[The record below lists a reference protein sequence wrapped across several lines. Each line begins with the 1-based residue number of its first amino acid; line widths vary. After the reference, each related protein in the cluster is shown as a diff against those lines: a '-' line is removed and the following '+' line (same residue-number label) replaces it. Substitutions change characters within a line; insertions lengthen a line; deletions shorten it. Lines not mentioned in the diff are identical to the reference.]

1 MPPWPIAIPSS
12 TAIVLN
18 SSGTPPALCTAAL
31 TTSPTGFRW
40 VWPGTNCVYELATA
54 TIGLPKSSRAT
65 PAARR
70 SARAPAMLRPW
81 VTVRDL
87 SPGMQGTL
95 AEGRRVAFPAPA
107 AQPRAADS
115 PLARRVHAPRAEMGA
130 RFELDAPRSSLGRP
144 RAPGTMGPN
153 DQLLG

>member
-70 SARAPAMLRPW
+70 SARAPAMLRPC

-95 AEGRRVAFPAPA
+95 ADVRVPLPPACSIGYWDIGPPRLELRVGRDA
-107 AQPRAADS
+107 ALEPDR
-115 PLARRVHAPRAEMGA
+115 
-130 RFELDAPRSSLGRP
+130 
-144 RAPGTMGPN
+144 
-153 DQLLG
+153 